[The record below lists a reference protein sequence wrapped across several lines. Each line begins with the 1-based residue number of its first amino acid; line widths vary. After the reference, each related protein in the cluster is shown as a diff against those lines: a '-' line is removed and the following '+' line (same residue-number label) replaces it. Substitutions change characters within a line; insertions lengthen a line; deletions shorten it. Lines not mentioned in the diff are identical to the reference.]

1 MSSGNPASGGGFG
14 FSGGA
19 GSSAAGGGLG
29 QSNTSLFGASTPK
42 PAFGGALTGTSGAGG
57 LFSNSAQQTGILGS
71 MLQTPAASNTSL
83 GLFGQ
88 QTPQNQLTFGGK
100 RGKPAF

>member
-19 GSSAAGGGLG
+19 VGGLG
-29 QSNTSLFGASTPK
+29 QSNMSPFVASTPK
-42 PAFGGALTGTSGAGG
+42 PAFGVTSGAGG
-57 LFSNSAQQTGILGS
+57 LFNNSAQQPGILGSS
-71 MLQTPAASNTSL
+71 MLQTPPTAASSTTF